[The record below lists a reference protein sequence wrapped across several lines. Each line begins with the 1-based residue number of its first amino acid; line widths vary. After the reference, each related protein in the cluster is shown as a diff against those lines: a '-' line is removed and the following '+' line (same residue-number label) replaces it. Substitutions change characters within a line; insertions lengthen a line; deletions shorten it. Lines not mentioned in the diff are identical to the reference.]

1 MSTDFFK
8 KFVDDLGDPD
18 TALAADGKSSAEFT
32 GFIDTGS
39 YTLNA
44 IVSGSI
50 FGGMPNNKGIV
61 LAGDPSTGKT
71 FFMLAIIKHF
81 LDTHP
86 DARVFLFDTESA
98 ITNQM
103 LKDRGISPSRV
114 AKSEPDTLEDF
125 RTVAHKVLDK
135 YGEIPQSERFPMMLV
150 LDSLSMLPSV
160 KEVEDTT
167 AGNNTKDMTKPGIIK
182 GIFRV
187 LRLKMAKLQ
196 VPYIVTSHVYAIIGA
211 YVPSKEIAGGSGA
224 KYAAD
229 TIVLLSKS
237 KDKDADKMI
246 IGNIVH
252 LRAAKSR
259 MSREESKADTRIQHH
274 GGLDRFYGLL
284 DYAVEA
290 GIFKKLGS
298 RYEMPDGTKVF
309 EKHIQANPLKYYTDD
324 VLKRLDEHMKPIFSY
339 LPGEELT
346 AGDDDD
352 DAAAE

>member
-1 MSTDFFK
+1 MATDFFK

-18 TALAADGKSSAEFT
+18 TTLAAEGKSSAEFT

-71 FFMLAIIKHF
+71 FFQLAIIKHF

-86 DARVFLFDTESA
+86 DARAFLFDTESA

-103 LKDRGISPSRV
+103 LKDRGIDVNRV
-114 AKSEPDTLEDF
+114 AKSEPDTLETF
-125 RTVAHKVLDK
+125 KVTCSKLLDK
-135 YGEIPQSERFPMMLV
+135 YAEIPADERFPMMIV

-160 KEVEDTT
+160 KEVADTT
-167 AGNNTKDMTKPGIIK
+167 EGNNTKDMTKPGVIK

-196 VPYIVTSHVYAIIGA
+196 VPYIVTTHTYAIIGA
-211 YVPSKEIAGGSGA
+211 YVPTKELAGGSGA

-229 TIVLLSKS
+229 TIVMLSKK
-237 KDKDADKMI
+237 KDKDADKLV

-252 LRAAKSR
+252 LNAAKSR
-259 MSREESKADTRIQHH
+259 MSREDSKADTRIQHH
-274 GGLDRFYGLL
+274 GGLDRYYGLL

-298 RYEMPDGTKVF
+298 RYEMPDGSKVF
-309 EKHIQANPLKYYTDD
+309 EKNIQANPTKYYTND
-324 VLKRLDEHMKPIFSY
+324 VLKRLDEYMKPLFSY
-339 LPGEELT
+339 LPGEELK
-346 AGDDDD
+346 GDDDD
-352 DAAAE
+352 ESAE